1 MIEEKFAFG
10 NSFIHKLDPKTRII
24 AVLILSFA
32 AALCNSLIIAV
43 LYFIVSMV
51 VIGLARLNAKDVF
64 QRIKPVFWFLIMIW
78 VLLPITFEGEIIY
91 QFFRLK
97 ISSAG
102 IMLCCKIT
110 IKSITILLFFTSL
123 VATMTIA
130 SLGNALH
137 KLYVPDKMIF
147 LLLMSYRYIAV
158 IEDEYKRLLR
168 AAKFRGFKPKTNVH
182 SYKTFAYLAG
192 MLFVR
197 ASLRAQRV
205 HQAMLCRGFNK
216 KFYTLDV
223 YEPDSSN
230 SIFLIGV
237 SVTGAILVAFEIYP
251 GLFFGNL

>member
-10 NSFIHKLDPKTRII
+10 NSFIHRLDPKARII
-24 AVLILSFA
+24 AVIILSFA
-32 AALCNSLIIAV
+32 AALCDNLNIAI
-43 LYFIVSMV
+43 LYFIVSIV
-51 VIGLARLNAKDVF
+51 FIGLAKLNVKDVF
-64 QRIKPVFWFLIMIW
+64 KRIKPVFWFLLMLWI
-78 VLLPITFEGEIIY
+78 LLPITFEGEIIY
-91 QFFRLK
+91 KFYWLE
-97 ISSAG
+97 ISTEG
-102 IMLCCKIT
+102 IIMCCKIT

-123 VATMTIA
+123 VATMNIA
-130 SLGNALH
+130 SLGNGLH
-137 KLYVPDKMIF
+137 KLYVSDKMIF

-223 YEPDSSN
+223 YESDRSN
-230 SIFLIGV
+230 FIFLIGV
-237 SVTGAILVAFEIYP
+237 FITLATLVVLELYQ
-251 GLFFGNL
+251 GLFFGN

>member
-1 MIEEKFAFG
+1 MIEEKFAIG
-10 NSFIHKLDPKTRII
+10 NSFIHKLEPKIRII
-24 AVLILSFA
+24 AVIIISFA
-32 AALCNSLIIAV
+32 TALCDNLIIAV
-43 LYFIVSMV
+43 LYFIVSIIF
-51 VIGLARLNAKDVF
+51 IGMAKLNAKDVI
-64 QRIKPVFWFLIMIW
+64 QRIKPVFWFLLMIW
-78 VLLPITFEGEIIY
+78 VLLPITFEGDIIY
-91 QFFRLK
+91 QFYQLK

-102 IMLCCKIT
+102 LILCCKIT

-123 VATMTIA
+123 VATMSIA

-137 KLYVPDKMIF
+137 KLYMPDKMIF
-147 LLLMSYRYIAV
+147 LLLMTYRYIAV

-168 AAKFRGFKPKTNVH
+168 AAKFRGFKPKTNIL

-223 YEPDSSN
+223 YKADRSDF
-230 SIFLIGV
+230 IFLIGV
-237 SVTGAILVAFEIYP
+237 SITGTILVVLEIYMK
-251 GLFFGNL
+251 GLINIF